1 MPFVPSSEAQLISEK
16 LTLSPQDVVPEEEPT
31 MGEIAGALFRQENM
45 VGSWLVAPEGLPDT
59 KDDPTYDAYSMFTE
73 DERNDE
79 AFATSAIYAD
89 NDAEL
94 DVLRKQFARERKDR
108 ETIAKGGA
116 TSFVLGLPIA
126 IADPISLI
134 PVGGAVANTYR
145 AGKSILSSAA
155 VTGSVVGV
163 TTAVQE
169 AALHS
174 TQLTRTYGES
184 AINIGAGTLLGGV
197 LGVAANKLGSYGI
210 DEKAVQ
216 ELADV
221 MDPEGKIA
229 RGENPS
235 LDAANVAA
243 GYDSVGAAKTVEGT
257 FEVKGKLAKGL
268 VKVFG
273 FDPLSRTMTSDALV
287 TRRVANMLAENPVDV
302 DGAPLQSVESLS
314 KIKSGRL
321 YSSIDNN
328 NKLYAEY
335 KKLGGVVK
343 QERTETSTR
352 TFYDPKK
359 PVLSRREFNEAV
371 SRAVRTGDSDIPQVK
386 ASAEYWRN
394 ELYNPLRDEMIEL
407 NMLPDDVDV
416 STSVNYLNRVY
427 NKQKLQANMP
437 SFISKV
443 SKWLNDKDQTLYQNA
458 KDAQTKLDELDVE
471 DAADVAEGA
480 VGPTPVGS
488 TVRAGDRGNT
498 GKVVFADDNNVVVQF
513 VNKKLGT
520 TASKTF
526 TPDQVTP
533 VSKAAKKGGKK
544 AADGDRKKLQA
555 IIDKAEFKKGKDF
568 EPEDYENIAQQ
579 IHQRILGTPDG
590 RLPYDWKM
598 GEGFSSGNKG
608 SSLNGATAL
617 RGPLKARRF
626 TIEDD
631 LIEEFL
637 ENDIEALGTRYLQQ
651 TGADIELTRKF
662 GDVTLENE
670 IKQIQDYY
678 SEAMKKASGKEAVK
692 LGNKMDADI
701 RDIAGMR
708 DRIRGVYGF
717 QEDNVWTRI
726 GRSSRDLNYLRLLG
740 GVTVSSLPDAARIV
754 MAEGF
759 TKTFSKGLGA
769 LATNTKQ
776 FKLAAAEAKRYG
788 IGTDVLMSGKAE
800 VIADVGDY
808 TQGGTM
814 VERGLRSAANKFGRI
829 NFLDYWTSGMKQLH
843 AVTMQTSIF
852 DGLSKGKFDK
862 RLTRLGI
869 DKQSAMDMMEQVNK
883 YGKNEDGVWITNAKN
898 WDRPDLER
906 MWGAAMRKESDRV
919 IIMPGQEKPLFMSS
933 ELGKSIGQFRSF
945 ILSATQRVLVAGVQG
960 QDHNAIGG
968 AISLVGMGMFSYYL
982 KSNIAGRET
991 SDDPT
996 AWVVE
1001 GIDRSGAVGVIGE
1014 INNTIEKISSNSVGL
1029 RPLLGISAP
1038 ASRFV
1043 SRSVSESILGP
1054 TFGSLLSTT
1063 VAASNALT
1071 SSEPMTDADVRA
1083 LRRLLIF
1090 QNLSI
1095 VRGIERLAE

>member
-1 MPFVPSSEAQLISEK
+1 MPFVPMPETQLVERVASY
-16 LTLSPQDVVPEEEPT
+16 SPQIGEELDEPSV
-31 MGEIAGALFRQENM
+31 GDIAGALFRQENI
-45 VGSWLVAPEGLPDT
+45 VGSFFTEAVGLPGT
-59 KDDPTYDAYSMFTE
+59 KDDPTFDAYSMFTE
-73 DERNDE
+73 EEKSDEG
-79 AFATSAIYAD
+79 FVTTAIYAD
-89 NDAEL
+89 NDSEL
-94 DVLRKQFARERKDR
+94 KAVRSQYARERQDR
-108 ETIAKGGA
+108 ETIAQGGA

-126 IADPISLI
+126 IADPISLLTI
-134 PVGGAVANTYR
+134 GGAVANTYR

-155 VTGSVVGV
+155 VTGSLVGV
-163 TTAVQE
+163 ETAIQE

-184 AINIGAGTLLGGV
+184 AINMSAGVLLGGV
-197 LGVAANKLGSYGI
+197 LGVAANKLGNYGI

-235 LDAANVAA
+235 LDASNVAA

-273 FDPLSRTMTSDALV
+273 FDPLSRTMTSDSLV

-302 DGAPLQSVESLS
+302 DGAPLQSVEQLS

-328 NKLYAEY
+328 NRAYDQYRK
-335 KKLGGVVK
+335 GGGK
-343 QERTETSTR
+343 M
-352 TFYDPKK
+352 K
-359 PVLSRREFNEAV
+359 RRDFNEAV

-427 NKQKLQANMP
+427 NKQKLQANLP

-443 SKWLNDKDQTLYQNA
+443 SKWLNDKDQTLYQSA
-458 KDAQTKLDELDVE
+458 KDAQVKLDGLDAE
-471 DAADVAEGA
+471 DVVDVADGA
-480 VGPTPVGS
+480 AGPTPVGS

-579 IHQRILGTPDG
+579 IAQRIMGTPDG

-598 GEGFSSGNKG
+598 GEGFSSGSKG
-608 SSLNGATAL
+608 SSLAGTAL
-617 RGPLKARRF
+617 RGPLKQRRF
-626 TIEDD
+626 VIEDE

-637 ENDIEALGTRYLQQ
+637 ENDIEVLGSRYLQQ

-662 GDVTLENE
+662 GGVTLENE
-670 IKQIQDYY
+670 IKQIQDHY
-678 SEAMKKASGKEAVK
+678 SNLMKGAEGKEAID
-692 LGNKMDADI
+692 LGKKMDADI

-717 QEDNVWTRI
+717 QEDNIWTRI

-740 GVTVSSLPDAARIV
+740 GVTVSSLPDAARLI

-759 TKTFSKGLGA
+759 VKSFSSGLIP
-769 LATNTKQ
+769 LISNTKG
-776 FKLAAAEAKRYG
+776 FKLAAKEAQRYG
-788 IGTDVLMSGKAE
+788 VATEAIGTGGRSSI
-800 VIADVGDY
+800 IADVGDY
-808 TQGGTM
+808 TQGATAL
-814 VERGLRSAANKFGRI
+814 ERGLSSTANKFGRI
-829 NFLDYWTSGMKQLH
+829 NFLDYWTSGIKQVH

-852 DGLSKGKFDK
+852 DGLSKGKYDK
-862 RLTRLGI
+862 RLGRLGI
-869 DKQSAMDMMEQVNK
+869 DKQSAKDMMAQVRK
-883 YGKNEDGVWITNAKN
+883 HGGKDGKIWITNAKN

-919 IIMPGQEKPLFMSS
+919 IIIPGQEKPLFMSS

-968 AISLVGMGMFSYYL
+968 VISLVGMGMFSYYL

-991 SDDPT
+991 SDDPA

>member
-1 MPFVPSSEAQLISEK
+1 
-16 LTLSPQDVVPEEEPT
+16 
-31 MGEIAGALFRQENM
+31 M

-134 PVGGAVANTYR
+134 PIGGAVANTYR

-197 LGVAANKLGSYGI
+197 LGVAANKLGGYGI

-221 MDPEGKIA
+221 MNPEAKIA

-235 LDAANVAA
+235 LDASNVAA

-321 YSSIDNN
+321 YSAIDNN

-443 SKWLNDKDQTLYQNA
+443 SKWLKDKDETLYQNA
-458 KDAQTKLDELDVE
+458 KDAQDKLD
-471 DAADVAEGA
+471 
-480 VGPTPVGS
+480 
-488 TVRAGDRGNT
+488 AGDI
-498 GKVVFADDNNVVVQF
+498 
-513 VNKKLGT
+513 
-520 TASKTF
+520 
-526 TPDQVTP
+526 
-533 VSKAAKKGGKK
+533 
-544 AADGDRKKLQA
+544 ADGERAKLQA
-555 IIDKAEFKKGKDF
+555 IIDKAEFKKGKEF

-608 SSLNGATAL
+608 SSLNGASAL
-617 RGPLKARRF
+617 RGPLRARRF

-670 IKQIQDYY
+670 IKQIRDYY
-678 SEAMKKASGKEAVK
+678 SDAMKKASDKEAIK

-759 TKTFSKGLGA
+759 TKTFSRGLGA

-869 DKQSAMDMMEQVNK
+869 DKQSAIDMMEQVNK

-991 SDDPT
+991 SDDPA
-996 AWVVE
+996 AWVIE

-1014 INNTIEKISSNSVGL
+1014 INNTIEKISSNSVGV

-1071 SSEPMTDADVRA
+1071 SKEPMTEADVRA
-1083 LRRLLIF
+1083 LRRLVPL

-1095 VRGIERLAE
+1095 LRGIERLAE

>member
-1 MPFVPSSEAQLISEK
+1 MPFVPMPETQLVERVASY
-16 LTLSPQDVVPEEEPT
+16 SPQIGEELDEPSV
-31 MGEIAGALFRQENM
+31 GDIAGALFRQENI
-45 VGSWLVAPEGLPDT
+45 VGSFFTEAVGLPET
-59 KDDPTYDAYSMFTE
+59 KDDPTFDAYSMFTE
-73 DERNDE
+73 EEKSDEG
-79 AFATSAIYAD
+79 FVTTAIYAD
-89 NDAEL
+89 NDSEL
-94 DVLRKQFARERKDR
+94 EAVRSQYARERQDR
-108 ETIAKGGA
+108 ETIAQGGA

-126 IADPISLI
+126 IADPISLLTI
-134 PVGGAVANTYR
+134 GGAVANTYR

-155 VTGSVVGV
+155 VTGSIVGV
-163 TTAVQE
+163 ETAIQE

-184 AINIGAGTLLGGV
+184 AINMSAGVLLGGV
-197 LGVAANKLGSYGI
+197 LGVVTSKLSNYGF
-210 DEKAVQ
+210 DEKAIQ
-216 ELADV
+216 EFADV

-235 LDAANVAA
+235 LSADNVAA
-243 GYDSVGAAKTVEGT
+243 GYDSVGAAKTVQGT
-257 FEVKGKLAKGL
+257 FEVKGKLAKAL
-268 VKVFG
+268 VKAFS
-273 FDPLSRTMTSDALV
+273 FDPLGRTMTSDALV
-287 TRRVANMLAENPVDV
+287 TRRVVNMLAENPVDV

-328 NKLYAEY
+328 NRAYDQYRK
-335 KKLGGVVK
+335 GGGK
-343 QERTETSTR
+343 I
-352 TFYDPKK
+352 K
-359 PVLSRREFNEAV
+359 RREFNEAV

-498 GKVVFADDNNVVVQF
+498 GKVIFADDNNVVVQF

-520 TASKTF
+520 TASKSF
-526 TPDQVTP
+526 SPDQVTP
-533 VSKAAKKGGKK
+533 VSKTAKKGGKK
-544 AADGDRKKLQA
+544 AADGEKAKLQA

-617 RGPLKARRF
+617 RGPLRARRF

-637 ENDIEALGTRYLQQ
+637 DNDIEVLGTRYLQQ

-678 SEAMKKASGKEAVK
+678 SDQANAVKDRTDLTDVQKDKLRIK

-754 MAEGF
+754 MAEGLV
-759 TKTFSKGLGA
+759 KTFSKGLGA

-814 VERGLRSAANKFGRI
+814 VERGLRTAANKFGRV

-862 RLTRLGI
+862 RLARLGI
-869 DKQSAMDMMEQVNK
+869 DEQSAKDMMAQVRK
-883 YGKNEDGVWITNAKN
+883 HGKNEDGVWITNAKN

-982 KSNIAGRET
+982 KSKIAGRET
-991 SDDPT
+991 SDDIS
-996 AWVVE
+996 AWVIE
-1001 GIDRSGAVGVIGE
+1001 GIDRSGAVGIIGE
-1014 INNTIEKISSNSVGL
+1014 INNTIEKISSNSVGV

-1071 SSEPMTDADVRA
+1071 SSDPMTDADVRA
-1083 LRRLLIF
+1083 LRRIIPA

-1095 VRGIERLAE
+1095 LRGIERLAE

>member
-1 MPFVPSSEAQLISEK
+1 MGFTASKSQLELAKKDVPIYLE
-16 LTLSPQDVVPEEEPT
+16 PEEEPSVA
-31 MGEIAGALFRQENM
+31 EIGKALYRQENL
-45 VGSWLVAPEGLPDT
+45 VGSLIAQEAGLPDT
-59 KDDPTYDAYSMFTE
+59 KDDPDFDAYSMFTE
-73 DERNDE
+73 DERLDKSFVTQ
-79 AFATSAIYAD
+79 AMYAD
-89 NDAEL
+89 TEDE
-94 DVLRKQFARERKDR
+94 VESFRRQYARERKDR
-108 ETIAKGGA
+108 DTIARGGA
-116 TSFVLGLPIA
+116 TSFLLGLPIGL
-126 IADPISLI
+126 ADPISLLTI
-134 PVGGAVANTYR
+134 GGATVNTYR
-145 AGKSILSSAA
+145 AGKSILSSGL
-155 VTGSVVGV
+155 VTGSLVGAE
-163 TTAVQE
+163 TAVQE

-184 AINIGAGTLLGGV
+184 AMNVGAGVLLGGV

-235 LDAANVAA
+235 LDASNVAA

-328 NKLYAEY
+328 NRAYDQYRK
-335 KKLGGVVK
+335 GGGK
-343 QERTETSTR
+343 M
-352 TFYDPKK
+352 K
-359 PVLSRREFNEAV
+359 RREFNEAV
-371 SRAVRTGDSDIPQVK
+371 SRAVRTGDSDVPEIK

-427 NKQKLQANMP
+427 NKQKLQANLP

-443 SKWLNDKDQTLYQNA
+443 SKWLNDKDQTLYQSA
-458 KDAQTKLDELDVE
+458 KDASEQIGT
-471 DAADVAEGA
+471 AEGKEVA
-480 VGPTPVGS
+480 
-488 TVRAGDRGNT
+488 R
-498 GKVVFADDNNVVVQF
+498 
-513 VNKKLGT
+513 
-520 TASKTF
+520 
-526 TPDQVTP
+526 
-533 VSKAAKKGGKK
+533 
-544 AADGDRKKLQA
+544 LQA

-579 IHQRILGTPDG
+579 IAQRIMGTPDG

-617 RGPLKARRF
+617 RGPLRARRF

-637 ENDIEALGTRYLQQ
+637 DNDIVALGTRYLQQ

-662 GDVTLENE
+662 GNVTLDNE

-759 TKTFSKGLGA
+759 TKTFSRGLGA

-991 SDDPT
+991 SDDPA

-1043 SRSVSESILGP
+1043 SRSVSESLLGP

-1071 SSEPMTDADVRA
+1071 SNEPMTEADVRA
-1083 LRRLLIF
+1083 LRRLIPL

-1095 VRGIERLAE
+1095 IRGIERLAE